1 VRAQKRNHR
10 SLHYAGLRR
19 KTYPGRVH
27 RTADPLYLK
36 RGDIFKRMSLGEGGW
51 PSALAAVSVSR
62 DPSGYSR
69 S

>member
-1 VRAQKRNHR
+1 LGER
-10 SLHYAGLRR
+10 
-19 KTYPGRVH
+19 

-36 RGDIFKRMSLGEGGW
+36 RGDIFRRMSLGEGGW
-51 PSALAAVSVSR
+51 QSTPAAVNVAR